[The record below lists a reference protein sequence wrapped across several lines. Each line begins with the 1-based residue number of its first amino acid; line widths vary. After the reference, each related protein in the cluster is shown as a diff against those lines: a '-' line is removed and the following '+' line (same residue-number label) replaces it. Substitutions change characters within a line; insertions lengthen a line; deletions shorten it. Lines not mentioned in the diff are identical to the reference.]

1 MWYLACYVDEEN
13 MMDVYTN
20 CLLHAHSDRTFR
32 ATISSQ
38 LEPYQI
44 TMMEWL
50 LLGVVAASPSRTAS
64 MSDIAVALKVT
75 LPQVTALAAK
85 LSPLKLIQQGAA
97 RVDKRTKLVQLT
109 PNGQKVL
116 EASNAAMEITYA
128 AMFKGLSSDDVQS
141 YHRVSQQLA
150 NHSLV

>member
-1 MWYLACYVDEEN
+1 